1 MKTDTQLQADVLE
14 EIRADPQTPASEIG
28 VAVSDG
34 VVTLSGEVDSLAKRL
49 SIGRAAERVRGV
61 KAVADN
67 VLVHLPV
74 DHRQS
79 DEDLAHAVVNALI
92 WDTEVPDKTIKA
104 RVQDRWVWLV
114 GEADWQFQ
122 RMAAERAVENLG
134 GIKGVT
140 NLVRIKRRVPA
151 AELQAQIE
159 AALARNAKL
168 QHRAIGVAVD
178 GSAVV
183 LTGTVQSWGERM
195 AAEHAVWASPVT
207 DVENRLEVCV

>member
-14 EIRADPQTPASEIG
+14 EIRADPQTPATEIG

-49 SIGRAAERVRGV
+49 SIGRAAARVRGV
-61 KAVADN
+61 RAVADKL
-67 VLVHLPV
+67 LVHLPL
-74 DHRQS
+74 DHRQT

-114 GEADWQFQ
+114 GEAEWQYQ
-122 RMAAERAVENLG
+122 RVAAQCAIENLR

-151 AELQAQIE
+151 TELQAQIE

-168 QHRAIGVAVD
+168 QDRTIGVAVD
-178 GSAVV
+178 GTAVV

-195 AAEHAVWASPVT
+195 AAEHAAWSAPAT
-207 DVENRLEVCV
+207 DVDNRLAVSA

>member
-14 EIRADPQTPASEIG
+14 EIRADPQTPATEIG

-49 SIGRAAERVRGV
+49 SIARAAGRVRGV
-61 KAVADN
+61 RAVADR
-67 VLVHLPV
+67 VIVHLPL
-74 DHRQS
+74 DHRQT

-114 GEADWQFQ
+114 GEAEWQYQ
-122 RMAAERAVENLG
+122 RIAAERAVENLR

-140 NLVRIKRRVPA
+140 NLVRIKRRLPP

-168 QHRAIGVAVD
+168 QDRTISVAVD
-178 GSAVV
+178 GGAVV

-195 AAEHAVWASPVT
+195 AAEHAAWSAPAT
-207 DVENRLEVCV
+207 DVDNQLTVNA